1 MPIQKWE
8 YLRLEYRYVSI
19 SDRDTGKQ
27 VAKTE
32 KECTAYFDKL
42 GDEGWELAATTSPES
57 STPVLFF
64 KRPKE

>member
-8 YLRLEYRYVSI
+8 YLRLEYGYVSI
-19 SDRDTGKQ
+19 NDRDTGKQ
-27 VAKTE
+27 VARSE
-32 KECTAYFDKL
+32 KECTAYFAKL
-42 GDEGWELAATTSPES
+42 GDEGWELVATASHHS